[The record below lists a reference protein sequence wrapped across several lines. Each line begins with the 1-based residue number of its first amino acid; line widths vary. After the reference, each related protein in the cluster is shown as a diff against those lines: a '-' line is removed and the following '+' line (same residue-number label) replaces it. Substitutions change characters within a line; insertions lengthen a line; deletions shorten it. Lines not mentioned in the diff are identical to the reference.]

1 MTDRLV
7 LDTDK
12 AQGWIKCQLSNL
24 GQQMKRIKLVLLSEE
39 SGELIHSMV
48 NKKQCQMQEKI
59 GIFLGVLVYAV

>member
-1 MTDRLV
+1 
-7 LDTDK
+7 
-12 AQGWIKCQLSNL
+12 
-24 GQQMKRIKLVLLSEE
+24 MKRIKLVLLSEE

>member
-24 GQQMKRIKLVLLSEE
+24 GQQMKRIKLVLDSEE
-39 SGELIHSMV
+39 SAELIHSRMV
-48 NKKQCQMQEKI
+48 NKKQCQIQEKT
-59 GIFLGVLVYAV
+59 GRF